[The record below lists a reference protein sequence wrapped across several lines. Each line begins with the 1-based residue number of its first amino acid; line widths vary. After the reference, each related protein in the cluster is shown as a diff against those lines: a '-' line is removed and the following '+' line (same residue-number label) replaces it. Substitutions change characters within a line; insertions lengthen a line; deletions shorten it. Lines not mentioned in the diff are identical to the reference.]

1 MFKTAKNAI
10 SRKKLIIFDFTSFFA
25 HCDTCKT
32 FRPTEFWQ
40 PSTKCRIY
48 PQINANILPSKY
60 DNIMPMR
67 VTMPLKIF
75 FTYNIHLTDKTKIN
89 VLKSFIFSATDFEP

>member
-1 MFKTAKNAI
+1 MIRA
-10 SRKKLIIFDFTSFFA
+10 RLLDLRSFG
-25 HCDTCKT
+25 K
-32 FRPTEFWQ
+32 

-48 PQINANILPSKY
+48 PQISANILPSKY